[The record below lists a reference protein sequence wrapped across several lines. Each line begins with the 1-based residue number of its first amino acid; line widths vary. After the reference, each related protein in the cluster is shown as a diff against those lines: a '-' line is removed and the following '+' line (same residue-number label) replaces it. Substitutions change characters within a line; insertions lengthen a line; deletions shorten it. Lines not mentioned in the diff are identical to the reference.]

1 MSFQPSDFLEISKEI
16 SGLAITNTPINSVSK
31 KGAWLR
37 TIVGRSYYS
46 AFITLRERLEKSSY
60 PILIRHNA
68 EDHGEIIKALSK
80 NLPRTLQIYSND
92 LKTLHSNRTN
102 ADYDLNP
109 TPPIDEGLATTAIE
123 QAGGIIKN
131 AKTIVNSMLTET

>member
-16 SGLAITNTPINSVSK
+16 SDLTNDNKPINNITK

-60 PILIRHNA
+60 PILIRHKG
-68 EDHGEIIKALSK
+68 EDHGEIIKALNK
-80 NLPRTLQIYSND
+80 DLPRQLRVFSND
-92 LKTLHSNRTN
+92 LKTLRSNRDN

-109 TPPIDEGLATTAIE
+109 TPPIDDGLATTAIK
-123 QAGGIIKN
+123 QAEGIIKN
-131 AKTIVNSMLTET
+131 AKTIVNSMTS